1 MGMQRGSDKHGPLR
15 DEELAREL
23 SALTEG
29 SHESHTEEWRE
40 QEPPGD
46 DQPDVDMA
54 PNTELSGGP
63 PPGMTQRDLTVR
75 SDLAKRL
82 GRDVYPADRDAL
94 LRRLAKVNAPGPL
107 VELVR
112 GLPAGRRYANLREV
126 SEALGLH
133 SESHRF

>member
-1 MGMQRGSDKHGPLR
+1 MQRGSDKHGPLR
-15 DEELAREL
+15 DEELASEL
-23 SALTEG
+23 SALTQG
-29 SHESHTEEWRE
+29 SHESHTEEFRE
-40 QEPPGD
+40 QESPGD
-46 DQPDVDMA
+46 DQPEADVA
-54 PNTELSGGP
+54 PDTDLMGDP
-63 PPGMTQRDLTVR
+63 PPGMSQRDVSVR

-94 LRRLAKVNAPGPL
+94 LRRLASVNAPEPL
-107 VELVR
+107 VDLVR